1 MVNSDEKPGCQIK
14 ARTREQPRTPL
25 LSLTQGR
32 SPAGPL
38 SNPPSDVPRLL
49 VKGGQPEPG
58 SVSWANLGEATV
70 LGSFHVNK
78 PASVYL
84 ILTRMLGHFHDP
96 L

>member
-1 MVNSDEKPGCQIK
+1 MVNSDQKLGCQIK

-38 SNPPSDVPRLL
+38 NNPSDVARLL

-58 SVSWANLGEATV
+58 SVSWASLGEATV
-70 LGSFHVNK
+70 LGSFHANK

-84 ILTRMLGHFHDP
+84 TSHKDARSFP
-96 L
+96 